1 MHRSHPL
8 EVMLSG
14 EALRFIR
21 RKVSTGQHASPS
33 AVIQEALELL
43 QAQDGDF
50 EDWLRDEGKPVAEYF
65 RPQPA
70 RSATP
75 ASSVERYLEE
85 QRRLRAKAG

>member
-33 AVIQEALELL
+33 AVVQEALELL

-50 EDWLRDEGKPVAEYF
+50 EDWLRDEGKPVADYF
-65 RPQPA
+65 KSQTVRA
-70 RSATP
+70 STP

-85 QRRLRAKAG
+85 QRRLRMKSG